1 MKPLSVS
8 DISKYITQIFDSEE
22 LLHNVKVYGEIS
34 GFGIVRGN
42 AYFSIKDENSLLSCV
57 LFGAERFSN
66 IKNGDQVVLDGSLK
80 YYGKG
85 GKVNFYTANIL
96 PYGLGL
102 LYQQFLELKERLQKE
117 GLFDESKKKPI
128 PENIKTVGIIT
139 SSTGAVLHDI
149 INVTSRRNPTLNL
162 FLYPAKVQG
171 VDAEK
176 TIIDGLNY
184 FEKTDVDIVIVAR
197 GGGSLEDLQPFN
209 TEALARCVFSCKKPI
224 ISAVG
229 HETDFTI
236 MDFVSDLR
244 APTPSAAAEIVSKD
258 IMKEYQSVKQN
269 LYRIFN
275 VVTAMCNNKKTEID
289 LLSTVICNK
298 TQQNI
303 DFCANLIKINA
314 QKMKGL
320 YQVPYQEGLNIVDK
334 YVSVLNSLNPARL
347 LQMGYGQA
355 LKDNVIV
362 KSVNDVNINDRLEFV
377 VQDGNI
383 STQVIS
389 KKGEK

>member
-22 LLHNVKVYGEIS
+22 LLHDIKIYGEIS

-42 AYFSIKDENSLLSCV
+42 AYFSIKDENSILSCV

-66 IKNGDQVVLDGSLK
+66 IKNGDQVLLDGSLR

-85 GKVNFYTANIL
+85 GKVNFYTTNIL

-117 GLFDESKKKPI
+117 GLFDERFKKPI
-128 PENIKTVGIIT
+128 PENIKNVGIIT

-171 VDAEK
+171 DGAEK
-176 TIIDGLNY
+176 TIIDGLKY
-184 FEKTDVDIVIVAR
+184 FEDTDVDVVIVAR

-209 TEALARCVFSCKKPI
+209 TEVLARAVFDYSKPI

-236 MDFVSDLR
+236 IDFVSDLR

-258 IMKEYQSVKQN
+258 IMEEYQVVRQN
-269 LYRIFN
+269 LYRLFN
-275 VVTAMCNNKKTEID
+275 IMNTMLNNKRTQID
-289 LLSTVICNK
+289 LLISTIDNK
-298 TQQNI
+298 TMQNV
-303 DFCANLIKINA
+303 DFCANMTKMNS
-314 QKMKGL
+314 QKLKGL
-320 YQVPYQEGLNIVDK
+320 YQVPYQEGLNNIDK
-334 YVSVLNSLNPARL
+334 YVSVLNSLNPAKL

-355 LKDNVIV
+355 LKDDIII
-362 KSVNDVNINDRLEFV
+362 KSINDVNVNDRLEFI
-377 VQDGNI
+377 VQDGKI
-383 STQVIS
+383 FTQVLS
-389 KKGEK
+389 KKGRE